1 MDDIDLAGSRP
12 KLGRLA
18 SYIRDRRVPL
28 ELCPTSNLQTGAARS
43 IKEHPI
49 GKLGKLRFRITV
61 NTDNR
66 LMSQTS
72 MSKEMFQLVEAFDWN
87 FQDLQRVTIN
97 ALKSAFIPFE
107 ERLAIIED
115 VVKPAFS
122 AIAAE

>member
-1 MDDIDLAGSRP
+1 MDDIDLSGTTP
-12 KLGRLA
+12 QLGRLA

-28 ELCPTSNLQTGAARS
+28 ELCPTSNLQTGAAKS

-49 GKLGKLRFRITV
+49 GKLGQMRFRITV

-72 MSKEMFQLVEAFDWN
+72 MTKEMSQLVEAFNWT

-115 VVKPAFS
+115 VVKPAYA
-122 AIAAE
+122 AIASE

>member
-1 MDDIDLAGSRP
+1 
-12 KLGRLA
+12 
-18 SYIRDRRVPL
+18 
-28 ELCPTSNLQTGAARS
+28 
-43 IKEHPI
+43 PI

-72 MSKEMFQLVEAFDWN
+72 MTNEMQQLVDAFEWT

-107 ERLAIIED
+107 ERLAIIEE
-115 VVKPAFS
+115 VIKPRFS
-122 AIAAE
+122 AISAE